1 MLESALVELWLVT
14 VSMETWLVKLNS
26 EFAFAIYSFSLVV
39 VFEISISCVSFLRL
53 RQKSK
58 LEEAD

>member
-1 MLESALVELWLVT
+1 MELWLVT
-14 VSMETWLVKLNS
+14 VLMVTWLVKLNS

-39 VFEISISCVSFLRL
+39 VFEISTSCESFLRL

-58 LEEAD
+58 LEDAD